1 MISVFWSLMVDV
13 FSPEQATRLF
23 AYIAAGGAL
32 GAITGPLLTRL
43 LVSRLGISGML
54 LLAAAGF
61 GVVIALIHLLMR
73 EKAQLRS
80 GDQNAQQSTLDH
92 SLSGG
97 ALEGFR
103 QLFGS
108 RYALSQAAFMLLMT
122 WVNTVAY
129 FLQTDVVAR
138 SYAALASRAQALADI
153 DLVVNVCTAAILIF
167 GLGRIV
173 QRFGVT
179 AGLILNPLLMV
190 VAFFATALSPTLLM
204 IQGLQVVRRVA
215 QYAIARPSREICF
228 TVVEQSDRYKAKNLI
243 DTVVYRFGDVSSAW
257 MQAGLRS
264 LGYGLGGA
272 VAVGVGASLLWGAA
286 AAHLGHNY
294 EKLRRRGS
302 AARCA
307 EPAIRSFKE
316 FHESLHPIK
325 SARLLGD
332 CAIVRQGRRRGTLRS
347 AGSDLKHA
355 VLLFSVWQLLGYQ
368 TGARRHGHG
377 LRRGSSAGTIHG
389 HAVGQPGVCAP
400 VFGSGLAR
408 QAVELFALGIWL
420 RSAVDPG
427 FLRDVCQPPRPRSLG
442 RGGLL
447 RLGEHFQHAHHFRVL
462 EFHGRSVL
470 APPGQAPVW
479 LGGRGRNRR
488 RHRRTGRGDSRWRRQ
503 SATTIS
509 C

>member
-1 MISVFWSLMVDV
+1 MTVAPRERRALALAFGCNFVLLGSYYILRPLRDTIATIYGVGQLQQLFTATFVGTLVGSALFSALASKVRLTRLLPGVFWFWLCNLVLFVVLFRLAPESRWVGGSYYVWFSVANLFMISVFWSLMVDV

-23 AYIAAGGAL
+23 AYIAAGGEL
-32 GAITGPLLTRL
+32 GAITGPLLTRF
-43 LVSRLGISGML
+43 LVSSLGIGGML

-73 EKAQLRS
+73 EKEQLRS

-108 RYALSQAAFMLLMT
+108 SYALSQAAFMLLMT

-138 SYAALASRAQALADI
+138 SYAAVASRAQALADI

-173 QRFGVT
+173 QRFGVV

-272 VAVGVGASLLWGAA
+272 VAVGVGASVLWGAA

-302 AARCA
+302 TARGA
-307 EPAIRSFKE
+307 ETPKVI
-316 FHESLHPIK
+316 
-325 SARLLGD
+325 
-332 CAIVRQGRRRGTLRS
+332 QG
-347 AGSDLKHA
+347 
-355 VLLFSVWQLLGYQ
+355 V
-368 TGARRHGHG
+368 
-377 LRRGSSAGTIHG
+377 
-389 HAVGQPGVCAP
+389 P
-400 VFGSGLAR
+400 
-408 QAVELFALGIWL
+408 
-420 RSAVDPG
+420 
-427 FLRDVCQPPRPRSLG
+427 
-442 RGGLL
+442 
-447 RLGEHFQHAHHFRVL
+447 
-462 EFHGRSVL
+462 
-470 APPGQAPVW
+470 
-479 LGGRGRNRR
+479 
-488 RHRRTGRGDSRWRRQ
+488 
-503 SATTIS
+503 
-509 C
+509 